1 MPDYAVLIYFDS
13 VSEHKL
19 RKIQSEVS
27 HASGN
32 TYLFDNNIHPH
43 ITLSIFTRD
52 EYQDLTSDLTSFADE
67 LRFIEINL
75 TSIGIFNSTPAVVNL
90 LPVVTKDLTR
100 IHMSLRERLSQHIT
114 EFNSYYEPPNW
125 VPHCSVAINV
135 APDELMSAVEAAC
148 REFAPMTCKINMLS
162 LVECNPFRVVMDWT
176 IVPAG

>member
-27 HASGN
+27 RASGN

-43 ITLSIFTRD
+43 ITLSLFTRD

-90 LPVVTKDLTR
+90 LPVVTKDLTQ
-100 IHMSLRERLSQHIT
+100 IHMSLREKLSQHIT
-114 EFNSYYEPPNW
+114 EFNSYYEQPNW
-125 VPHCSVAINV
+125 VPHCAIAINI
-135 APDELMSAVEAAC
+135 APDELMSAVEATC
-148 REFAPMTCKINMLS
+148 RLFAPMTCRISALS
-162 LVECNPFRVVMDWT
+162 LVECNPYRVVMDWT
-176 IVPAG
+176 IIPA